1 MPESTVRVL
10 MARPSK
16 ALLPSL
22 AIAELV
28 FTVVEIAAVGGP
40 LKVFFPGAIRDRALV
55 AVLGLAVIWSAVMLL
70 WLRPVLAG
78 AQPHR
83 FEAVYRL
90 AQRIPDR
97 GLWLREG
104 LWAALG
110 IGGALYLRFGR
121 GVIASWQIA
130 TVITICLVHSLGGS
144 LLRWAL
150 HKRMMR
156 TTVAQMK
163 IEPSWLETQAETLFD
178 RLIEVA
184 LVLGA
189 VTVAFL
195 AVFAYLFVPASLEQY
210 MLLETYFPWTV
221 VALGALWYFWAAPRQ
236 LRPVLGYLR
245 RAARGQEVREELL
258 ATVSATQRLPS
269 RLAQLKFGF
278 FATGGALLLV
288 EAVVVFHFTGLQG
301 ALVFCA
307 VLIVTLG
314 TAIYE
319 LIWSRTV
326 LRPVV
331 AHLLAQ
337 PGADQP
343 PLQAPSL
350 RRKLLLSFG
359 GVLVFTV
366 VLPLFWSLL
375 QYGNLRADFA
385 AAQAR
390 RELQTLLDAAN
401 RDPARAPAI
410 VVRHPAPSGSRY
422 LFVPAV
428 GPVDPLLPAHAAV
441 TVRRRAEG
449 SIELREHGLSGA
461 YRRLDATRPQHGS
474 LVVVLPLV
482 GSARSSLNVS
492 GLIFFFGVILAV
504 ALGVVLLTSAD
515 LTRPLATLEQRAGEM
530 AQGKLDQRLLPPGE
544 FDEIGRLTATFEVM
558 RRALQAKIRTIEKL
572 NISLEAK
579 VQERTAALE
588 RSNAELVA
596 AFAALQQTQQQLV
609 TSEKMASVGQLVAG
623 IAHEINNP
631 VNAVINTVEPLAEL
645 VAQLGARHADLEGRV
660 ELEAMLRV
668 IRSGAQRTQ
677 RIVQALRNYARRDG
691 EALTRVDLHAEIEE
705 TLALLQHALR
715 GVDVQRELA
724 APAEL
729 GAYRGELGQ
738 ALMNLLA
745 NAAGVLEGREGARI
759 VVRTRA
765 EGERVAIEVEDNGPG
780 IAPEIQPRIFDPFF
794 TTKEVGK
801 GTGLGLSITH
811 HIVEH
816 HGGKIAVRSQPG
828 CTVFRIELPR
838 R

>member
-1 MPESTVRVL
+1 ML
-10 MARPSK
+10 MAKPSK

-22 AIAELV
+22 AISEIV
-28 FTVVEIAAVGGP
+28 FTSVEAVLVGGP
-40 LKVFFPGAIRDRALV
+40 LMVFFPGVLRTRAFLS
-55 AVLGLAVIWSAVMLL
+55 VLGLAVVWSTVMMIWM
-70 WLRPVLAG
+70 RPILAG
-78 AQPHR
+78 AEPHR
-83 FEAVYRL
+83 FGVVYRL

-104 LWAALG
+104 LWAVFGL
-110 IGGALYLRFGR
+110 GGALYLRFGR
-121 GVIASWQIA
+121 GAIATWQMA

-150 HKRMMR
+150 HKWMMR

-163 IEPSWLETQAETLFD
+163 IEPSWLETQAATLFD

-189 VTVAFL
+189 VTVSFL
-195 AVFAYLFVPASLEQY
+195 AVFTYLFVPASLEQY
-210 MLLETYFPWTV
+210 MLLETYFPWSV
-221 VALGALWYFWAAPRQ
+221 VVLGALWYFVAAPRQ

-245 RAARGQEVREELL
+245 RAARGQEVREELQ
-258 ATVSATQRLPS
+258 ATIAAAQRLPS
-269 RLAQLKFGF
+269 RLAQLKFAF
-278 FATGGALLLV
+278 FATGGVVALV
-288 EAVVVFHFTGLQG
+288 EAVVVFHFTGLQ
-301 ALVFCA
+301 ATLVFCA

-337 PGADQP
+337 PGAEQP
-343 PLQAPSL
+343 SVRAPSL
-350 RRKLLLSFG
+350 RRKMLLSFG
-359 GVLVFTV
+359 GVLIFTV

-385 AAQAR
+385 AAQAQ
-390 RELQTLLDAAN
+390 RELETLVEAVK
-401 RDPARAPAI
+401 RDPARAAELVGRHSAPA
-410 VVRHPAPSGSRY
+410 GSRY
-422 LFVPAV
+422 LFVPAA
-428 GPVDPLLPAHAAV
+428 GHVDPLLPSHSAE
-441 TVRRRAEG
+441 TVRRRADG

-461 YRRLDATRPQHGS
+461 YRRLDASRPERGS
-474 LVVVLPLV
+474 LVVLLPLV
-482 GSARSSLNVS
+482 GSARSSLNIS
-492 GLIFFFGVILAV
+492 GLIFFFGVVLAV

-530 AQGKLDQRLLPPGE
+530 AQGKLDQRMLPPGE
-544 FDEIGRLTATFEVM
+544 FDEIGRLTATFEAM

-588 RSNAELVA
+588 RSNAELVS

-631 VNAVINTVEPLAEL
+631 INAVINTVEPLAEL
-645 VAQLGARHADLEGRV
+645 VAQIGTDRVTSDGRDDLA
-660 ELEAMLRV
+660 AMLRV

-691 EALTRVDLHAEIEE
+691 EALTRVDLHADIEE
-705 TLALLQHALR
+705 TLALLQHSLR
-715 GVDVQRELA
+715 GIDVQRDFA

-738 ALMNLLA
+738 ALMNLLV
-745 NAAGVLEGREGARI
+745 NAASALEGREGARI

-765 EGERVAIEVEDNGPG
+765 EGEQVAIEVEDNGPG
-780 IAPEIQPRIFDPFF
+780 IPAEIQQRIFDPFF

-811 HIVEH
+811 RIVEH
-816 HGGKIAVRSQPG
+816 HGGKITVRSQPG
-828 CTVFRIELPR
+828 STVFRIELPR